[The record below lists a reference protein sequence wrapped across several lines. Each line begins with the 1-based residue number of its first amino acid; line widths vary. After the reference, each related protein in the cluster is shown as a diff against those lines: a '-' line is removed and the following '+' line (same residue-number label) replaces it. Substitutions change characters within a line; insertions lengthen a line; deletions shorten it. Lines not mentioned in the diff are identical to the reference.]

1 MILSHCSGP
10 ARGYISVN
18 MSALEV
24 IEQIKAL
31 PPAEKAQV
39 VDFIRKMAARPEK
52 NPEAHYMDE
61 DAFNSAKKKV
71 LEQHAELLNRLAK

>member
-1 MILSHCSGP
+1 
-10 ARGYISVN
+10 

-39 VDFIRKMAARPEK
+39 VDFVRQMEEVPGK
-52 NPEAHYMDE
+52 NPQAHCMGE
-61 DAFNSAKKKV
+61 DAFHSAKTKV
-71 LEQHAELLNRLAK
+71 FAKHAELLNRLAK

>member
-1 MILSHCSGP
+1 
-10 ARGYISVN
+10 

-39 VDFIRKMAARPEK
+39 VDFVRNMEAVPENNPDAR
-52 NPEAHYMDE
+52 YMDE
-61 DAFNSAKKKV
+61 DAFRDAKRKV
-71 LEQHAELLNRLAK
+71 FAKHAELLNRLAK